1 MDKERLMWPDIAKGF
16 AIFFVVLLH
25 TGDGIINAGLKE
37 PSWWRWVYNAGYTFM
52 VPLFFFISGMFCEQ
66 SRKSL
71 NQRFITIGKNIFYP
85 YVLWS
90 IIQFFLIYMSGVHY
104 CPVKFS

>member
-52 VPLFFFISGMFCEQ
+52 VPLFF
-66 SRKSL
+66 L
-71 NQRFITIGKNIFYP
+71 NIG
-85 YVLWS
+85 L
-90 IIQFFLIYMSGVHY
+90 G
-104 CPVKFS
+104 